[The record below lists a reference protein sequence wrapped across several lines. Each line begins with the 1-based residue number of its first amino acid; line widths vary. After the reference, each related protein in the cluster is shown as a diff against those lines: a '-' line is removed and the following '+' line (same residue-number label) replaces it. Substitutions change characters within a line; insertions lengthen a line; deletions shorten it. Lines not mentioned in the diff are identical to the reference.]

1 MKENTPIEK
10 IDNDSRIYIYILNH
24 RFKIYQSITQ
34 SNFRA
39 AKTFSQSPRLTNR
52 IIKIK
57 RESDVAN

>member
-52 IIKIK
+52 IK
-57 RESDVAN
+57 N